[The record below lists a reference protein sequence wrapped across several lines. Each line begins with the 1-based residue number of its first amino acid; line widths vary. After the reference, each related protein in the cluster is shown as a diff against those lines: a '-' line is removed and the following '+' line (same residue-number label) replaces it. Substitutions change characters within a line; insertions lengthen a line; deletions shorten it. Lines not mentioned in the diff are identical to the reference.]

1 MVMGSSS
8 RGVKTR
14 MKWNT
19 TGNNNN
25 NNNNNNSK
33 WFRAPS
39 CPYTRAVI
47 K

>member
-25 NNNNNNSK
+25 NNNNSK
-33 WFRAPS
+33 WFRAPN